1 MGKNIYGMA
10 GICFVLLLGASTAC
24 ERQHAGGR
32 LVRPAID
39 PDRVVD
45 LTYSLDESNV
55 YWPTAEPFRYK
66 HDSFGPS
73 PGGWW
78 YASGSLSASEH
89 GGTHID
95 SPIHFGEG
103 KAAVDEIL
111 LGRLIAPAV
120 VIDVSAACSGHP
132 DYQLRIED
140 IAEFERV
147 HDRIPDGAVVLVRTG
162 WGKYWPDKKQYL
174 GSDAPGDVS
183 NLHFPG
189 ISENAAQFLGTLRKV
204 YGVGIDTAS
213 IDPGTSKDFMA
224 HRILNGARIYGLE
237 DVANLEKVPATG
249 ATLISLPMKIK
260 GGTGGPT
267 RIIAILP

>member
-1 MGKNIYGMA
+1 MRNVVQSFAVAALTLVI
-10 GICFVLLLGASTAC
+10 GAAAAC
-24 ERQHAGGR
+24 ERRHAGGPIAHTA
-32 LVRPAID
+32 VD
-39 PDRVVD
+39 PDHVVD
-45 LTYSLDESNV
+45 LTYTLDESNV
-55 YWPTAEPFRYK
+55 FWPTAEPFHYK
-66 HDSFGPS
+66 HDSWGIS

-78 YASGSLSASEH
+78 YASGSFAASEH

-95 SPIHFGEG
+95 SPIHFAEG
-103 KAAVDEIL
+103 KATVDELL

-120 VIDVSAACSGHP
+120 VIDISAACAGNR
-132 DYQLRIED
+132 DYELRIED
-140 IAEFERV
+140 IAEFERA
-147 HDRIPDGAVVLVRTG
+147 HGRIPDGAVVLVRTG

-174 GSDAPGDVS
+174 GSDTPGDVS

-189 ISENAAQFLGTLRKV
+189 ISQNAAQYLATLRKI

-224 HRILNGARIYGLE
+224 HRLLNGARVYGLE
-237 DVANLEKVPATG
+237 DVAQMERVPVTG

-260 GGTGGPT
+260 GGSGGPT